1 MTNLA
6 YRVPKHPSMG
16 KRQHGFLT
24 QIGIGILVLMIL
36 AALGAQKFAWS
47 VKQAAAESTGR
58 YLFTVRSAVLEALS
72 TYDFALTQV
81 DTSSA
86 PPGVYPIPP
95 AWAVF
100 SGPQQTVSVQDLK
113 SAGLLADSF
122 PDTPPIGRSAHVAIL
137 RSGTCPGD
145 TCKLSAYVYTCW
157 PISSLKPAGAVNN
170 TVCPAP
176 PAGTEFDSN
185 MVGAVITATSGYGGT
200 NYFAPATMR
209 GALFNIPTADL
220 GLPVNVPGYVALLAS
235 LDDGSN
241 SQFVRQGDTR
251 HIFLRDS
258 LTVSKQVSA
267 GEGLLLPTNAP
278 VGGIC
283 PTEGLYA
290 TSNRGSYVMCKGG
303 QWFELVNHI
312 LLGSQSLPN
321 GAAVTTPTCPGANM
335 QPFAYISLQNSD
347 VTMTGSDIS
356 ITGVLGGGITGT
368 GNVSSAGTVSVSGT
382 FNGTTTSGPG
392 SSIRVAQGAS
402 IIGNTVVINPAS
414 ANARALVM
422 QGCRFM

>member
-1 MTNLA
+1 MANLA
-6 YRVPKHPSMG
+6 YRVPKYPSMV
-16 KRQHGFLT
+16 KRQRGFLT
-24 QIGIGILVLMIL
+24 QIGIGILILMIL

-47 VKQAAAESTGR
+47 VKQSAAESTGR
-58 YLFTVRSAVLEALS
+58 YLFTVRSAVLNALS
-72 TYDFALTQV
+72 TYDFAFTQV
-81 DTSSA
+81 DTSAA
-86 PPGVYPIPP
+86 PPGVYPVPP
-95 AWAVF
+95 SWAVF
-100 SGPQQTVSVQDLK
+100 TGTQKTVSVKDLK
-113 SAGLLADSF
+113 DAGLLVNSF
-122 PDTPPIGRSAHVAIL
+122 PDTPPTGRSAHVAIL

-145 TCKLSAYVYTCW
+145 TCKLEAYVYTCW
-157 PISSLKPAGAVNN
+157 PISQLQPAGAVNI
-170 TVCPAP
+170 TTCPAP
-176 PAGTEFDSN
+176 PAGTEFDAN

-209 GALFNIPTADL
+209 GALFNVPTASL
-220 GLPVNVPGYVALLAS
+220 GLPAVPGFVAVLAT
-235 LDDGSN
+235 LNDGSN

-278 VGGIC
+278 VGGVC
-283 PTEGLYA
+283 ATEGLYA
-290 TSNRGSYVMCKGG
+290 TSTRGSYVMCKGG
-303 QWFELVNHI
+303 NWFELVNHI

-321 GAAVTTPTCPGANM
+321 GAAVVMPTCPGANM
-335 QPFAYISLQNSD
+335 QPFAYISLQRSD

-402 IIGNTVVINPAS
+402 IVGNTVVINPAS